1 MSNERSYHSVVRLQS
16 FVVVV
21 GGQDQSRQP
30 LVSAEVLDT
39 ETLKWVRSIRAFTD
53 LPFIH
58 WYQVGVSLGPSRCLF
73 GSYGLD
79 SKEPSSVDVYAQ
91 GTRPQTMIPLMKTP
105 RENAAA
111 ALVGS
116 RLVVVGVYDGNKS
129 LSSVECLDV
138 DVGSQVASLQLTW
151 SSDDVDSATGD
162 VEALHRTVPPRPEK
176 SGLPVAEASG
186 VDIVLKLN
194 RAELARRAG
203 TTEQDVLEEL
213 QADGVRENR
222 N

>member
-53 LPFIH
+53 LPGIH

-116 RLVVVGVYDGNKS
+116 RLVVV
-129 LSSVECLDV
+129 
-138 DVGSQVASLQLTW
+138 
-151 SSDDVDSATGD
+151 
-162 VEALHRTVPPRPEK
+162 
-176 SGLPVAEASG
+176 
-186 VDIVLKLN
+186 
-194 RAELARRAG
+194 
-203 TTEQDVLEEL
+203 
-213 QADGVRENR
+213 
-222 N
+222 